1 MGTFVWPTPW
11 GTWSFL
17 QLAATCHGLPGT
29 GTQRQRP
36 SLLFHGGQR
45 SGIGRDKSCGPTP
58 GSRKWGPR
66 GRLCGGVL
74 VRRKDL
80 TGSSSAVSPDPEEGL
95 CPWLQGLGPQ
105 DLPAMA

>member
-17 QLAATCHGLPGT
+17 PLAATCHGLPGT
-29 GTQRQRP
+29 GAQHQRS
-36 SLLFHGGQR
+36 SLLFHNGQR
-45 SGIGRDKSCGPTP
+45 CGICGDEACGPTP
-58 GSRKWGPR
+58 GSRKWCPL

-80 TGSSSAVSPDPEEGL
+80 TGSSSAVSPDPKEGL
-95 CPWLQGLGPQ
+95 GPWLQGLGLQ